1 MAERDDDDVAVRAAG
16 GVVLRDG
23 PEGPE
28 VAIVHRPRYDDWSLP
43 KGKLDGGEQWDEC
56 ALREVE
62 EETGLRCVLGDELEP
77 VRYRDRK
84 QRPKLVRFWSMRAL
98 DPTSEFS
105 ANDEVDELRWLSL
118 ESAAELLDYPHDR
131 ELITALAQGAT
142 TTNAAQSSGS
152 RPP

>member
-43 KGKLDGGEQWDEC
+43 KGKLDDGEQWDEC

-62 EETGLRCVLGDELEP
+62 EETGLRCVLGHELAP

-105 ANDEVDELRWLSL
+105 ANDEVDQLRWLSL

-131 ELITALAQGAT
+131 ELITALAQD
-142 TTNAAQSSGS
+142 GS
-152 RPP
+152 